1 MGLDGDGGSIR
12 LGAGGGGTKSFL
24 TMLADDGGA
33 FVGGGAFIGGGTFT
47 GGGILIMG
55 GAFIGGGIFT
65 GGGILIMGGAFIG
78 GGGGGGMYFS
88 LGSGGM
94 NSVTT
99 LGGAAGG
106 GLHSG
111 SWRFAQGFSSES
123 LGEKVE
129 LSSSP

>member
-1 MGLDGDGGSIR
+1 MGFDDDGGSIR
-12 LGAGGGGTKSFL
+12 LGAGESGTKSFL
-24 TMLADDGGA
+24 TTLTDDGGA
-33 FVGGGAFIGGGTFT
+33 FVGGCAFIGGGTFT

-55 GAFIGGGIFT
+55 GAFIAGGGS
-65 GGGILIMGGAFIG
+65 GGT
-78 GGGGGGMYFS
+78 YFS

-111 SWRFAQGFSSES
+111 SGRFAQGFSSKS
-123 LGEKVE
+123 LYEKVD